1 MAGATDPAREFAR
14 AMELQ
19 RAGRLAEAEAIY
31 RSLIAAGGALAVD
44 ARINLGAILD
54 ETGRPVEALDQYRS
68 ALAVR
73 RGDPIAL
80 NNMGSTL
87 FRLGRFAEAARQ
99 FRLALERMPDA
110 PEIAVALGGALQR
123 SGDLDGA
130 LACFSD
136 LVRRRPDDADAHWNR
151 ALALLLAGDFKTG
164 WSEYQWRWK
173 KESFTSPRRAFETPA
188 WDGAP
193 LNGKRILVH
202 GEQGYGDTI
211 QFARYLPMV
220 AQRGGVVIAECQ
232 SAALIPLMESIPG
245 VSEVCVMGEE
255 LPPFDLESPLL
266 SLPHIFGTEL
276 DTVPDRVPYL
286 APPPERLAHW
296 REKLS
301 GDPGFKVGLVWA
313 GKPLP
318 DPFRSCPIAELT
330 PLSEVPGVTLYSLQV
345 GEEGAKAHECP
356 GLVDLTAGIR
366 DFGDTAALIAGL
378 DLVISVDTSVAHL
391 AGALGKPVSLLLPMA
406 GDYRWLVAR
415 EDSPWYPTMRLFRQ
429 KLQGEWG
436 EVVQR
441 VRAALLGAALS
452 FWEGALARR
461 PFDGTAHYLC
471 GTLLAATGKPREA
484 TVRLTKAAQILP
496 GRWEPHYALAGALQQ
511 MGRMAETREALEAAL
526 ALEKEAPLLHEAL
539 GIARQMEGDLP
550 GAAAGYREALRLD
563 PSLVKARYNLATV
576 CKELGLFEE
585 ALEEL
590 REVVRRAPEHGDA
603 HWNLAVL
610 LLMRGDLA
618 AGWREFV
625 WRFKKSSE
633 APARRFQE
641 YPAWDGAPLAG
652 RALLLWGEQGAGDT
666 LQFLRYVPL
675 AAERGGRVLVEV
687 QSASLVEV
695 ARGAAG
701 VAAVFARGEEL
712 PPFDLQASLMDLPG
726 IFGTELAEVPSRV
739 PYLRVD
745 PTRLEHCR
753 LLVRED
759 GTFRVGLVWRGNPAH
774 PNDRNRSLPASA
786 LATLGH
792 LPGVSFY
799 SLQVGGSGELPLP
812 ATDLAPAIGDYA
824 DTAALLSRL
833 DLIIAV
839 DTSVAHLAG
848 ALGIPVWLLVP
859 FVPDWRWMTGRE
871 DSPWYPTMRLFR
883 QERPGDWDGVLFRL
897 RAGLAGLVA
906 GTGAGAPAVPPPTAT
921 AGQGSRAELL
931 NDEGCALDEVGRQEE
946 AVERYREAVRLAP
959 EFIAPHYNMGNS
971 LYTLGRNGEAIDC
984 YRRALAL
991 DPALPQ
997 AWHNLALALKA
1008 QGALDEALHALKRA
1022 VAAAP
1027 DYLAARHNLGELYHE
1042 TGALERAEET
1052 FRAIL
1057 ASDPGYLPS
1066 WNALGIT
1073 LQIQGRL
1080 EEAVQC
1086 YRTAL
1091 SRNPDYL
1098 HALNNLGS
1106 ASRALG
1112 HLDEA
1117 IVCYR
1122 RVLELDPSYADARW
1136 NLSLVE
1142 LQLGRYREGWPGY
1155 ESRFEKVDPILR
1167 PQFSAPA
1174 WDGSSLAGRTILL
1187 HAEQGFGD
1195 TFQFVRYAPL
1205 LAAQGGRVLVQCQG
1219 APIAAVLAT
1228 VPGVERVL
1236 LREDPLPRFDCHA
1249 SLMSLPFL
1257 CGTELATVP
1266 AHIPYL
1272 FADPLLVERWR
1283 PRIPVGGLRVGLV
1296 WAGRKSYKDDLKRSL
1311 SLPLFAPLAGVPGM
1325 SLCAL
1330 QVGDGAE
1337 QAAHPPPGMALTD
1350 LGSSIRS
1357 FADTAAILAQLD
1369 LVISADT
1376 AVAHLAGGM
1385 GVPVWVLLPA
1395 ACDWRWLMEREDS
1408 PWYPTARL
1416 FRQKRRGDWGEVL
1429 ERVARELATLTAK
1442 GDKES
1447 IR

>member
-1 MAGATDPAREFAR
+1 MAGAPDPARDFAR

-31 RSLIAAGGALAVD
+31 RPLVAAGGALAVD

-54 ETGRPVEALDQYRS
+54 ETGRPADALDEYRA
-68 ALAVR
+68 ALAAR
-73 RGDPIAL
+73 EGDPIAL

-110 PEIAVALGGALQR
+110 PEIAIALGGALQR
-123 SGDLDGA
+123 SGDLAGA
-130 LACFSD
+130 LACFRD
-136 LVRRRPDDADAHWNR
+136 LVRRRPDDADAHWNL
-151 ALALLLAGDFKTG
+151 ALALLLAGEFKEG

-173 KESFTSPRRAFETPA
+173 RDGFTSPKRTFGVPP

-193 LNGKRILVH
+193 LDGKRILVH

-232 SAALIPLMESIPG
+232 SAALIPLMKTIPG
-245 VSEVCVMGEE
+245 VSEVCVMGGE
-255 LPPFDLESPLL
+255 LPPFDLETPLL

-276 DTVPDRVPYL
+276 GTVPDRVPYL

-301 GDPGFKVGLVWA
+301 GDPSLKVGLVWA

-318 DPFRSCPIAELT
+318 DPFRSCPVAELT
-330 PLSEVPGVTLYSLQV
+330 PLSGVPGVTLYSLQV

-378 DLVISVDTSVAHL
+378 DLVVSVDTSVAHL
-391 AGALGKPVSLLLPMA
+391 AGALGKPVWLLLPMA

-429 KLQGEWG
+429 KRQGEWG

-441 VRAALLGAALS
+441 VRAALCGAALS
-452 FWEGALARR
+452 FWEAALSGR
-461 PFDGTAHYLC
+461 PFDGMAHYFC
-471 GTLLAATGKPREA
+471 GALLAATGKPREA
-484 TVRLTKAAQILP
+484 TVRLSKASQLLH

-526 ALEKEAPLLHEAL
+526 ALGKEVPLLHEAL
-539 GIARQMEGDLP
+539 GIARQMEGDLK

-563 PSLVKARYNLATV
+563 PSLVKARYNLATA
-576 CKELGLFEE
+576 CKELGRFEE
-585 ALEEL
+585 ALQEF

-610 LLMRGDLA
+610 LLICGDLA
-618 AGWREFV
+618 AGWREFP
-625 WRFKKSSE
+625 WRFKKSSD
-633 APARRFQE
+633 PPVRRFQE
-641 YPAWDGAPLAG
+641 YPAWDGAPFAG
-652 RALLLWGEQGAGDT
+652 RTLLLWAEQGAGDT
-666 LQFLRYVPL
+666 LQFLRYAPL
-675 AAERGGRVLVEV
+675 AAGRGGRVLVEV

-701 VAAVFARGEEL
+701 VAGVFARGEQL

-726 IFGTELAEVPSRV
+726 IFGTELSSIPNRV
-739 PYLRVD
+739 PYLQAD
-745 PTRLEHCR
+745 PARLERCR
-753 LLVRED
+753 HLVRED
-759 GTFRVGLVWRGNPAH
+759 GTLKVGLVWRGNPAH
-774 PNDRNRSLPASA
+774 HNDRNRSLPASA
-786 LATLGH
+786 LAPFVP

-799 SLQVGGSGELPLP
+799 ALQVGGDVDPGLPL
-812 ATDLAPAIGDYA
+812 TDLAKEIRDYA
-824 DTAALLSRL
+824 DTAALVSRL
-833 DLIIAV
+833 DLVISV

-848 ALGIPVWLLVP
+848 ALGVPVWLLVP
-859 FVPDWRWMTGRE
+859 FVPDWRWMSGRE

-883 QERPGDWDGVLFRL
+883 QAEEGAWEGVLHRVRDSL
-897 RAGLAGLVA
+897 VGLAA
-906 GTGAGAPAVPPPTAT
+906 ATGTRAPAARCTA
-921 AGQGSRAELL
+921 AQAPAAARAELL
-931 NDEGCALDEVGRQEE
+931 NNEGCALDAAGRQAE
-946 AVERYREAVRLAP
+946 AIERYREAIGLAP

-971 LYTLGRNGEAIDC
+971 LYTLGRNAEAIDC

-991 DPALPQ
+991 DPALAQ

-1008 QGALDEALHALKRA
+1008 AGAPEEALHALKRA

-1027 DYLAARHNLGELYHE
+1027 DYLDARHNLGELYHE
-1042 TGALERAEET
+1042 TGALDRAEET

-1073 LQIQGRL
+1073 CQVQGRL

-1112 HLDEA
+1112 CVEEA
-1117 IVCYR
+1117 IACYR

-1142 LQLGRYREGWPGY
+1142 LQLGRYREGWLGY
-1155 ESRFEKVDPILR
+1155 EARFEKVDPIPR
-1167 PQFSAPA
+1167 PEFPVPA
-1174 WDGSSLAGRTILL
+1174 WDGSPLAGRTILL

-1219 APIAAVLAT
+1219 RAIAAVLTT

-1257 CGTELATVP
+1257 CRTELATVP
-1266 AHIPYL
+1266 AQIPYL
-1272 FADPLLVERWR
+1272 FADPLLIERWR
-1283 PRIPVGGLRVGLV
+1283 PRIPAGGLRVGVV

-1311 SLPLFAPLAGVPGM
+1311 SLPLFAPLAGVPGV

-1337 QAAHPPPGMALTD
+1337 QAAHPPPGMELID
-1350 LGSSIRS
+1350 LGSSIKS
-1357 FADTAAILAQLD
+1357 FADTAAIVAQLD

-1385 GVPVWVLLPA
+1385 GAPVWVLLPA
-1395 ACDWRWLMEREDS
+1395 ACDWRWLMERDDS
-1408 PWYPTARL
+1408 PWYPTVRL
-1416 FRQKRRGDWGEVL
+1416 FRQRRRGDWDEVL
-1429 ERVARELATLTAK
+1429 QRVARELATLTEK

-1447 IR
+1447 IG

>member
-1 MAGATDPAREFAR
+1 MAGATDPARDFAR

-19 RAGRLAEAEAIY
+19 RAGRLAEAEEIY
-31 RSLIAAGGALAVD
+31 RPLIAAGGALAVD
-44 ARINLGAILD
+44 ARINLGVILD
-54 ETGRPVEALDQYRS
+54 ETGRPEEALQEYRL
-68 ALAVR
+68 ALAAR
-73 RGDPIAL
+73 EGDPIAL

-87 FRLGRFAEAARQ
+87 FRLGRFADAAGQ
-99 FRLALERMPDA
+99 FRLALQRMPDA
-110 PEIAVALGGALQR
+110 PEVTIALGGALQR
-123 SGDLDGA
+123 SGDLAGA
-130 LACFSD
+130 LACFRN
-136 LVRRRPDDADAHWNR
+136 LVRRHPDDADAHWNL
-151 ALALLLAGDFKTG
+151 ALALLLAGAFKEG

-173 KESFTSPRRAFETPA
+173 RDSFTSPTRAFDAPA

-193 LNGKRILVH
+193 LHGKRILVH

-232 SAALIPLMESIPG
+232 SAALIPLMETIPG
-245 VSEVCVMGEE
+245 VSEVCVMGAE
-255 LPPFDLESPLL
+255 LPPFDLEAPLL
-266 SLPHIFGTEL
+266 SLPHLFGTEL

-286 APPPERLAHW
+286 APPQDRLVHW
-296 REKLS
+296 RQKLA

-318 DPFRSCPIAELT
+318 DPFRSCPIADLT
-330 PLSEVPGVTLYSLQV
+330 PLIEVPGVTLYSLQV
-345 GEEGAKAHECP
+345 GDEGAKAHECP

-391 AGALGKPVSLLLPMA
+391 AGALAKPVWLLLPMA

-429 KLQGEWG
+429 KRQGEWG

-441 VRAALLGAALS
+441 VRAALGDAALS
-452 FWEGALARR
+452 FWEMGLARR
-461 PFDGTAHYLC
+461 PLDGTAHYFC
-471 GTLLAATGKPREA
+471 GALLAATGKPREA
-484 TVRLTKAAQILP
+484 TVRLTKAAELLP
-496 GRWEPHYALAGALQQ
+496 GRWEPHYALASALQQ
-511 MGRMAETREALEAAL
+511 MGRMTETREALEAAL
-526 ALEKEAPLLHEAL
+526 NFGKEVPLLHEAI
-539 GIARQMEGDLP
+539 GIARQMVGDLL
-550 GAAAGYREALRLD
+550 GAAESYREALRLD
-563 PSLVKARYNLATV
+563 PSLVKARYNLATA
-576 CKELGLFEE
+576 CKELGRFEE

-590 REVVRRAPEHGDA
+590 REMVRRAPEHGDA

-610 LLMRGDLA
+610 LLLCGDLA
-618 AGWREFV
+618 DGWREFP
-625 WRFKKSSE
+625 WRFKKSSG
-633 APARRFQE
+633 APVRRFE
-641 YPAWDGAPLAG
+641 DVLAWDGAPLAG
-652 RALLLWGEQGAGDT
+652 RTILLWGEQGAGDT
-666 LQFLRYVPL
+666 LQFLRYAPL
-675 AAERGGRVLVEV
+675 AAGHGGRVLVEV
-687 QSASLVEV
+687 QSPALVEI
-695 ARGAAG
+695 ARGVAG
-701 VAAVFARGEEL
+701 VAGAFACGDEL

-726 IFGTELAEVPSRV
+726 IFGTKLGNIPNWV
-739 PYLRVD
+739 PYLQVD
-745 PTRLEHCR
+745 PVRLEHCR
-753 LLVRED
+753 SLVRED
-759 GTFRVGLVWRGNPAH
+759 GTLRVGLVWRGNPAH
-774 PNDRNRSLPASA
+774 NNDLNRSLPSSA
-786 LATLGH
+786 LAALAA
-792 LPGVSFY
+792 LSRVSFY
-799 SLQVGGSGELPLP
+799 SLQVGGDGDLPLQV
-812 ATDLAPAIGDYA
+812 TDLTPAIRDYA
-824 DTAALLSRL
+824 DTAALLSLL
-833 DLIIAV
+833 DLVISV

-848 ALGIPVWLLVP
+848 ALGVPVWLLVP
-859 FVPDWRWMTGRE
+859 FVPDWRWMVGRE

-883 QERPGDWDGVLFRL
+883 QERAGDWDGVLSRL
-897 RAGLAGLVA
+897 RAELAALAA
-906 GTGAGAPAVPPPTAT
+906 GTGPEAPTVHLPKAT
-921 AGQGSRAELL
+921 AAQSSQAELL
-931 NDEGCALDEVGRQEE
+931 NNEGCALDEAGRPEE
-946 AVERYREAVRLAP
+946 AVERYREAIRLAP
-959 EFIAPHYNMGNS
+959 EFIASHYNMGNS

-984 YRRALAL
+984 YQRALAL

-1008 QGALDEALHALKRA
+1008 QGKLEEALHALKRA
-1022 VAAAP
+1022 IAAAP

-1057 ASDPGYLPS
+1057 AGDPGYLPS

-1073 LQIQGRL
+1073 LQVQGRL
-1080 EEAVQC
+1080 EEAVEC

-1091 SRNPDYL
+1091 SRDPDYL

-1112 HLDEA
+1112 CVDEA
-1117 IVCYR
+1117 IACYH

-1142 LQLGRYREGWPGY
+1142 LQLGRYREGWLGY
-1155 ESRFEKVDPILR
+1155 EARFEKVDPIPRLEF
-1167 PQFSAPA
+1167 PAPA
-1174 WDGSSLAGRTILL
+1174 WDGSPLAGRTILL

-1283 PRIPVGGLRVGLV
+1283 PRIPDGGFRVGLV

-1311 SLPLFAPLAGVPGM
+1311 SLQLFAPLATVSGL

-1337 QAAHPPPGMALTD
+1337 QAAHPPPGMEIAD
-1350 LGSSIRS
+1350 LGGAIKS
-1357 FADTAAILAQLD
+1357 FADTAAIVSQLD

-1385 GVPVWVLLPA
+1385 GVPVWVLLPL

-1416 FRQKRRGDWGEVL
+1416 FRQRRRSDWGEVL
-1429 ERVARELATLTAK
+1429 EQVARELATFTGK
-1442 GDKES
+1442 GDKEGV
-1447 IR
+1447 R

>member
-1 MAGATDPAREFAR
+1 MAGASDPARDFAR

-19 RAGRLAEAEAIY
+19 RAGRLAEAEEIY
-31 RSLIAAGGALAVD
+31 RPLVAAGGALAVD
-44 ARINLGAILD
+44 ARVNLGAILD
-54 ETGRPVEALDQYRS
+54 ETGRPLEALDEYRA
-68 ALAVR
+68 ALAAR
-73 RGDPIAL
+73 EGNPIAL

-110 PEIAVALGGALQR
+110 PEIAIALGGALQR
-123 SGDLDGA
+123 SGDLAGA
-130 LACFSD
+130 LACFRD
-136 LVRRRPDDADAHWNR
+136 LVRRRPDDADAHWNL
-151 ALALLLAGDFKTG
+151 ALALLLAGDFKEG

-173 KESFTSPRRAFETPA
+173 RDSFTSPRRAFDVPA

-232 SAALIPLMESIPG
+232 SAALVPIMETIPG
-245 VSEVCVMGEE
+245 VSETCVMGGE
-255 LPPFDLESPLL
+255 LPHFDLETPLL

-286 APPPERLAHW
+286 APPPDRLARW

-301 GDPGFKVGLVWA
+301 GNPSLKVGLVWA

-318 DPFRSCPIAELT
+318 DPFRSCPITELA
-330 PLSEVPGVTLYSLQV
+330 PLGEVPGVTLYSLQV
-345 GEEGAKAHECP
+345 GEEGTKAHECP

-366 DFGDTAALIAGL
+366 DFGDTAALVAGL
-378 DLVISVDTSVAHL
+378 DLVVSVDTSVAHL
-391 AGALGKPVSLLLPMA
+391 AGGLGKPVWLLLPMA
-406 GDYRWLVAR
+406 GDYRWLVTR

-429 KLQGEWG
+429 KRQGEWG

-441 VRAALLGAALS
+441 VRAALDGAALS

-461 PFDGTAHYLC
+461 PFDGTAHYFC
-471 GTLLAATGKPREA
+471 GALLAATGKPREA
-484 TVRLTKAAQILP
+484 TVRLSKASQLLH

-511 MGRMAETREALEAAL
+511 MGMMAEAREALEAAL
-526 ALEKEAPLLHEAL
+526 ALERGAPLLHEAI
-539 GIARQMEGDLP
+539 GIARQMEGDLS

-563 PSLVKARYNLATV
+563 PSLVKARYNLATA

-610 LLMRGDLA
+610 LLMHGDLA
-618 AGWREFV
+618 AGWREFP
-625 WRFKKSSE
+625 WRFKKSSG
-633 APARRFQE
+633 APVRRFE
-641 YPAWDGAPLAG
+641 GVPAWDGAPLAG
-652 RALLLWGEQGAGDT
+652 RTLLLWGEQGAGDT
-666 LQFLRYVPL
+666 LQFLRYAPL
-675 AAERGGRVLVEV
+675 VAGSGGRLLVMVQSPALVEI
-687 QSASLVEV
+687 
-695 ARGAAG
+695 ARSVDG
-701 VAAVFARGEEL
+701 VAGAFAGGDEL
-712 PPFDLQASLMDLPG
+712 PRFDLQASLMDLPG
-726 IFGTELAEVPSRV
+726 IFGTELGNIPNRV
-739 PYLRVD
+739 PYLQVD
-745 PTRLEHCR
+745 PVRLERCR
-753 LLVRED
+753 SLVRAD
-759 GTFRVGLVWRGNPAH
+759 GTLRVGLVWRGNPAH
-774 PNDRNRSLPASA
+774 NNDLNRSLPSSA
-786 LATLGH
+786 LAALAALSPVT
-792 LPGVSFY
+792 FY
-799 SLQVGGSGELPLP
+799 SLQMGEDGALPLP
-812 ATDLAPAIGDYA
+812 VTDLTQAIHDYA
-824 DTAALLSRL
+824 DTAALLSLL
-833 DLIIAV
+833 DLVISV

-848 ALGIPVWLLVP
+848 ALGVPVWLLVP

-883 QERPGDWDGVLFRL
+883 QERAGDWDGVLSRL
-897 RAGLAGLVA
+897 RAELTALAA
-906 GTGAGAPAVPPPTAT
+906 GTDPVAPAVNPPIAVVS
-921 AGQGSRAELL
+921 QGSQAELL
-931 NDEGCALDEVGRQEE
+931 NNEGCALDEAGRQGE
-946 AVERYREAVRLAP
+946 AVERYREAIRLAP
-959 EFIAPHYNMGNS
+959 DFIAPHYNMGNS

-991 DPALPQ
+991 DPALAQ

-1008 QGALDEALHALKRA
+1008 QGKLEEALHALKKA
-1022 VAAAP
+1022 IAAAP

-1052 FRAIL
+1052 FRTIL
-1057 ASDPGYLPS
+1057 ARDPGYLPS

-1073 LQIQGRL
+1073 LQVQGRL
-1080 EEAVQC
+1080 EDAVEC

-1091 SRNPDYL
+1091 SRDPDYL

-1112 HLDEA
+1112 RVEEA
-1117 IVCYR
+1117 VTCYL
-1122 RVLELDPSYADARW
+1122 RVLELDPSYVDARW
-1136 NLSLVE
+1136 NLSLID
-1142 LQLGRYREGWPGY
+1142 LQLGRYREGWLGY
-1155 ESRFEKVDPILR
+1155 EARFEKIDPIPRQEL
-1167 PQFSAPA
+1167 PAPA
-1174 WDGSSLAGRTILL
+1174 WDGSPLAGRTILL

-1219 APIAAVLAT
+1219 APIAAVLAS

-1283 PRIPVGGLRVGLV
+1283 PRIPGVGLRVGLV

-1311 SLPLFAPLAGVPGM
+1311 SLPLFAPLAGVPGV

-1337 QAAHPPPGMALTD
+1337 QAAHPPPGMELTD
-1350 LGSSIRS
+1350 LGGGIKS
-1357 FADTAAILAQLD
+1357 FADTAAIVAQLD

-1385 GVPVWVLLPA
+1385 GVPVWVLLPS

-1442 GDKES
+1442 ADKEN
-1447 IR
+1447 IP